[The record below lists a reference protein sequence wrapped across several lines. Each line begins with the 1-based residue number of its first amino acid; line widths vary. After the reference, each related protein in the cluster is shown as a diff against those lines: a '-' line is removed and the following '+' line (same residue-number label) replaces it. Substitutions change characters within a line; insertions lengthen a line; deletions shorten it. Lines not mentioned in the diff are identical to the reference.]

1 MSNKAVSNLQDHH
14 LGAIVSTFNEEQTY
28 KLRWKW
34 CPNFCLLEY
43 VHFPVSCFHLIFF
56 SFQSFSIMEHAS
68 GLKFRSGIGNYR
80 FQLYTHTVFTRR
92 QVFHFITAFF
102 VFPHRLLPCSSS
114 NFLAHPQKV
123 GACVQMCCAVCLCSD
138 MGDIWK
144 IFRTTKNLWLWLKE
158 FYFVSFPQNQ
168 AKKSQTFL
176 CSVRKEKTKFKFKA
190 FTF

>member
-1 MSNKAVSNLQDHH
+1 MSNKVVSNLKEHL
-14 LGAIVSTFNEEQTY
+14 LGAFVSTFKEEQTY

-43 VHFPVSCFHLIFF
+43 VNFPVSCFHLIFF
-56 SFQSFSIMEHAS
+56 SF
-68 GLKFRSGIGNYR
+68 GLKFRSGIANYR
-80 FQLYTHTVFTRR
+80 FQLYTPTVFTRR

-123 GACVQMCCAVCLCSD
+123 EACMQMWRAVCLCSD

-144 IFRTTKNLWLWLKE
+144 IFRATKNLWLWLIFFTLFHSLIIRPRRARHFSARHISKGKK
-158 FYFVSFPQNQ
+158 
-168 AKKSQTFL
+168 AKI
-176 CSVRKEKTKFKFKA
+176 
-190 FTF
+190 